1 MRGRIVSVL
10 GAPSSAGA
18 YAPGQEDAPAALRDA
33 GLIDGL
39 AKAGLEVRDLGD
51 LPRFRWRPDRTDPA
65 AQNLA
70 EVVATAERTRDAVAA
85 AIERGEFALV
95 LGGDCTVGLGTVA
108 GSVHAGG
115 ETALVYLDMHADLNV
130 PASVPDGAL
139 DWMGVAHMLD
149 IEGCRP
155 ALAHVGP
162 RTPLLDGNAVVM
174 LGHEH
179 GQATAWELGAMT
191 RMGIGRVPA
200 ERLRADPAAAAA
212 EALRRLPNGSTRL
225 LVHLDVDV
233 VDFVD
238 APLSEN
244 TGRNIGVPL
253 AAALEALAAVM
264 RDERVQA
271 LTVTEVNPAHA
282 AADPG
287 ALERLCDGIAGALGG
302 PSG

>member
-1 MRGRIVSVL
+1 MRRRIVSVL

-33 GLIDGL
+33 GLAERL
-39 AKAGLEVRDLGD
+39 RRAGLEVRDAGD

-70 EVVATAERTRDAVAA
+70 AVVATAERVRDVVAA
-85 AIERGEFALV
+85 AIDRDEFALV
-95 LGGDCTVGLGTVA
+95 LGGDCTVGIGTVA
-108 GSVHAGG
+108 GSACAGG
-115 ETALVYLDMHADLNV
+115 VTGLVYLDMHADLNV
-130 PASVPDGAL
+130 PASVRDGAL
-139 DWMGVAHMLD
+139 DWMGVAHMVALD
-149 IEGCRP
+149 GCRP
-155 ALAHVGP
+155 ALAAVGP
-162 RTPLLDGNAVVM
+162 HRPLLDPAAIVV
-174 LGHEH
+174 LGHER
-179 GQATAWELGAMT
+179 GQATAWELDAIA
-191 RMGIGRVPA
+191 RMEMACVPA
-200 ERLRADPAAAAA
+200 EHLRADPAAAAA
-212 EALRRLPNGSTRL
+212 EALRRLPSGCTRL

-253 AAALEALAAVM
+253 ASALASLAAVM

-271 LTVTEVNPAHA
+271 LTVTELNPAHA

-287 ALERLCDGIAGALGG
+287 TLERLCDGIAGALCDPAG
-302 PSG
+302 